1 MTDNKGTLSNS
12 NTWVRLAYM
21 FLFTLLLMA
30 ARLVITL
37 VVIVQFLLVLVT
49 GSDNENLRNLGQ
61 GLGKWVYQTI
71 MFLTF
76 NTESKSFPFDEWPE
90 VDPSQGYSVR
100 TAEDIEEAE
109 FVEVEDDDVPS
120 FTADEAPVE
129 DEAPA
134 ADKAPS
140 ANKKTEDTKKH
151 KKEKQIASLNEA
163 AANAP
168 WRCRA
173 RDSRQA
179 SPALGLWSQAGNQ
192 AGAGPPARRQQAAAA
207 GMQSIHQGSSNRD
220 TVCSENKY

>member
-134 ADKAPS
+134 ADQAPS
-140 ANKKTEDTKKH
+140 ANKKTEDTKNT
-151 KKEKQIASLNEA
+151 KKKS
-163 AANAP
+163 
-168 WRCRA
+168 
-173 RDSRQA
+173 
-179 SPALGLWSQAGNQ
+179 
-192 AGAGPPARRQQAAAA
+192 
-207 GMQSIHQGSSNRD
+207 
-220 TVCSENKY
+220 K

>member
-151 KKEKQIASLNEA
+151 KKRK
-163 AANAP
+163 AN
-168 WRCRA
+168 
-173 RDSRQA
+173 SVTQ
-179 SPALGLWSQAGNQ
+179 
-192 AGAGPPARRQQAAAA
+192 
-207 GMQSIHQGSSNRD
+207 
-220 TVCSENKY
+220 